1 MSINIAL
8 IPLAL
13 VMYVVMGEKR
23 FNEWARSGE
32 LVKYTSVKSFKIIQR
47 YLRQAGYDF
56 QEVYGIQKTH
66 FAGRNWFSWEIRNG
80 YVCAVFSK
88 YDSMTDISNFI
99 KNVENAIGKK
109 TFFGSL
115 EEITDVHFVR
125 TRTEKIMPVAQKE
138 VQVVKEVIK
147 PKPITEQVFDT
158 KFADKNLLIKALKS
172 IGLNCIETGND
183 IKCSSDN
190 YTLIFTNNGTNYQFK
205 IVGDVTEK
213 DAYQKYKD
221 VDLRYE
227 RLVQQEVVENV
238 KKKVTKSPT
247 MQLQQEQVLEDNSV
261 LLTIRV

>member
-13 VMYVVMGEKR
+13 VMYVVMGDKK
-23 FNEWARSGE
+23 FNEWARNGE
-32 LVKYTSVKSFKIIQR
+32 LVKYTSIKSFKIIQKFVK
-47 YLRQAGYDF
+47 QAGYDF

-66 FAGRNWFSWEIRNG
+66 FAGRNWFSWEIRGG

-88 YDSMTDISNFI
+88 YDSMTDLSNFI
-99 KNVENAIGKK
+99 NNVENTIGKK
-109 TFFGSL
+109 IFFDSL
-115 EEITDVHFVR
+115 EEITDAR
-125 TRTEKIMPVAQKE
+125 SIKAKPEKIIPVAQKE
-138 VQVVKEVIK
+138 VVK
-147 PKPITEQVFDT
+147 PKPITEQIFDT
-158 KFADKNLLIKALKS
+158 KFADKDLLIKALKS
-172 IGLNCIETGND
+172 IGLICIETGNE

-190 YTLIFTNNGTNYQFK
+190 YTLIFANNGTNYQFK
-205 IVGDVTEK
+205 IIGDVTEK

-238 KKKVTKSPT
+238 KKKVAKSPT
-247 MQLQQEQVLEDNSV
+247 MQLEQEEVLEDNSI